1 MSTGSTPGA
10 RQRNQNKNQTYQ
22 SHYLLH
28 AVIETAAAGQRK
40 QVLTVADRRGPGRG
54 KGAFIASGQQWRVRR
69 GAVKEAQ
76 CTSQPVHQLT
86 SPPIR
91 PQAFSSTAINCS
103 PASKRGASMSL
114 MVQKRRLGLR
124 NFGRCRREVVSSRRV
139 IPE

>member
-54 KGAFIASGQQWRVRR
+54 KGEFIASGQR
-69 GAVKEAQ
+69 GGFGGGLLRKPSAPVNQ
-76 CTSQPVHQLT
+76 STS
-86 SPPIR
+86 
-91 PQAFSSTAINCS
+91 
-103 PASKRGASMSL
+103 
-114 MVQKRRLGLR
+114 
-124 NFGRCRREVVSSRRV
+124 
-139 IPE
+139 